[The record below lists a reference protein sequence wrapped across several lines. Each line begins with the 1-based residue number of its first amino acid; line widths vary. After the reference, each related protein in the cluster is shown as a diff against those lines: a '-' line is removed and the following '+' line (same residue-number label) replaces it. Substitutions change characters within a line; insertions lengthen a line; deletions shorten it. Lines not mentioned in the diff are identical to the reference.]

1 MPEWLFDFLSGPTIK
16 IAAAIWNSSMK
27 LIIKLVC
34 STPQKFSTGTWAFVK
49 ENLYPWAEGIGLSAL
64 NLLFMI
70 AFLKAV
76 SNLHQNITLEMVI
89 EAMIKVVVA
98 NVLYL
103 NILNIMTTIFSI
115 SSAMAKEVFTIDAP
129 DLKVED
135 MEFDSIIPAV
145 TSGKADFGA
154 AGMTVDETRKKSVD
168 FTDTYA
174 NASQVIIVKEDSEIT
189 GSADL
194 ADKKIG
200 VQLGTTGDLLSSELA
215 GDENVERYNKGF
227 EAVQALLQG
236 KIDAVVIDSAP
247 AKVFVEQSE
256 GLKVCEEAMS
266 QEEYAIAVKK
276 GNTEMLD
283 KINGALKEL
292 KEDGTIDEIIN
303 KYIPAE

>member
-1 MPEWLFDFLSGPTIK
+1 MKKKVVAVAL
-16 IAAAIWNSSMK
+16 AACMAASLAACGSSDSAATTAASAAE
-27 LIIKLVC
+27 
-34 STPQKFSTGTWAFVK
+34 STEAKAEDTTAAEDTASAEESKTEETK
-49 ENLYPWAEGIGLSAL
+49 AEGGVLVMATNAEFEPWEYYEGSEIVGIDVE
-64 NLLFMI
+64 I
-70 AFLKAV
+70 AQAIADKLGME
-76 SNLHQNITLEMVI
+76 LE
-89 EAMIKVVVA
+89 
-98 NVLYL
+98 
-103 NILNIMTTIFSI
+103 
-115 SSAMAKEVFTIDAP
+115 
-129 DLKVED
+129 VED
-135 MEFDSIIPAV
+135 MAFDSIIPAV

>member
-1 MPEWLFDFLSGPTIK
+1 MKKKVVAVAL
-16 IAAAIWNSSMK
+16 AACMAASLAACGSSDSAATTAASAAE
-27 LIIKLVC
+27 
-34 STPQKFSTGTWAFVK
+34 STEAKAEDTTAAEDTASAEETKTEETK
-49 ENLYPWAEGIGLSAL
+49 TEETKAEGGVLVMATNAEFEPWEYYEGSEIVGIDVE
-64 NLLFMI
+64 I
-70 AFLKAV
+70 AQAIADKLGME
-76 SNLHQNITLEMVI
+76 LE
-89 EAMIKVVVA
+89 
-98 NVLYL
+98 
-103 NILNIMTTIFSI
+103 
-115 SSAMAKEVFTIDAP
+115 
-129 DLKVED
+129 VED
-135 MEFDSIIPAV
+135 MAFDSIIPAV

-194 ADKKIG
+194 TDKKIG

>member
-1 MPEWLFDFLSGPTIK
+1 MKKKVLAMALTACMAASLAACGSSDSETS
-16 IAAAIWNSSMK
+16 AAATTAATAAGKAESTEAKAEDAGTKSEAAGGVLVMATNAEFEPWEYYEGSEIVGIDVEIAQAIADK
-27 LIIKLVC
+27 L
-34 STPQKFSTGTWAFVK
+34 GM
-49 ENLYPWAEGIGLSAL
+49 E
-64 NLLFMI
+64 
-70 AFLKAV
+70 
-76 SNLHQNITLEMVI
+76 LE
-89 EAMIKVVVA
+89 
-98 NVLYL
+98 
-103 NILNIMTTIFSI
+103 
-115 SSAMAKEVFTIDAP
+115 
-129 DLKVED
+129 VED
-135 MEFDSIIPAV
+135 MAFDSIIPAV

-154 AGMTVDETRKKSVD
+154 AGMTVDETRKKSID

-174 NASQVIIVKEDSEIT
+174 NASQVIIVKEDSGIT

-200 VQLGTTGDLLSSELA
+200 VQLGTTGDLLSTDLV
-215 GDENVERYNKGF
+215 GDGNVERYNKGF

-266 QEEYAIAVKK
+266 QEAYAIAVAK

>member
-1 MPEWLFDFLSGPTIK
+1 MATNAEFEPWEYYEGSEIVGIDVE
-16 IAAAIWNSSMK
+16 IAQAIADK
-27 LIIKLVC
+27 L
-34 STPQKFSTGTWAFVK
+34 GM
-49 ENLYPWAEGIGLSAL
+49 E
-64 NLLFMI
+64 
-70 AFLKAV
+70 
-76 SNLHQNITLEMVI
+76 LE
-89 EAMIKVVVA
+89 
-98 NVLYL
+98 
-103 NILNIMTTIFSI
+103 
-115 SSAMAKEVFTIDAP
+115 
-129 DLKVED
+129 VED
-135 MEFDSIIPAV
+135 MAFDSIIPAV

-256 GLKVCEEAMS
+256 GLEVCEEAMS

>member
-1 MPEWLFDFLSGPTIK
+1 MATNAEFEPWEYYEGSEIVGIDVE
-16 IAAAIWNSSMK
+16 IAQAIADK
-27 LIIKLVC
+27 L
-34 STPQKFSTGTWAFVK
+34 GM
-49 ENLYPWAEGIGLSAL
+49 E
-64 NLLFMI
+64 
-70 AFLKAV
+70 
-76 SNLHQNITLEMVI
+76 LE
-89 EAMIKVVVA
+89 
-98 NVLYL
+98 
-103 NILNIMTTIFSI
+103 
-115 SSAMAKEVFTIDAP
+115 
-129 DLKVED
+129 VED
-135 MEFDSIIPAV
+135 MAFDSIIPAV

>member
-1 MPEWLFDFLSGPTIK
+1 MKKKVVAVAL
-16 IAAAIWNSSMK
+16 AACM
-27 LIIKLVC
+27 
-34 STPQKFSTGTWAFVK
+34 
-49 ENLYPWAEGIGLSAL
+49 
-64 NLLFMI
+64 
-70 AFLKAV
+70 AV
-76 SNLHQNITLEMVI
+76 SLAACGSSDSAATTAASAAESTEAKAEDITAAEDTTAAEETKTEEAKTEETEAAGGVLVMATNAEFEPWEYYEGSEIVGIDVEIAQAIADKLGMELE
-89 EAMIKVVVA
+89 
-98 NVLYL
+98 
-103 NILNIMTTIFSI
+103 
-115 SSAMAKEVFTIDAP
+115 
-129 DLKVED
+129 VED
-135 MEFDSIIPAV
+135 MAFDSIIPAV